1 MGEVRPKIGKCMLK
15 NKEMKEIIVRAA
27 ILGYLERRKRANFAL
42 KNTAMMGKMATAK
55 KIHIELISMSVPHIN
70 KGLPDMP

>member
-1 MGEVRPKIGKCMLK
+1 MGEVRPKIGKGMLK

-55 KIHIELISMSVPHIN
+55 KIQYNRIN
-70 KGLPDMP
+70 L